1 MEHQLDATVTV
12 LLISKISST
21 CFGQTFVH
29 LQERKT
35 EIFTT
40 LQKPVKQATF
50 IPYSAKQQRSET
62 LPATSTG
69 HYTICCKNLSLAL
82 LKMSKICPKH
92 VELILEINK
101 TVIVASSWCSI
112 LLYLYYVCFLKG

>member
-1 MEHQLDATVTV
+1 MVHQPDATIRV

-21 CFGQTFVH
+21 CFGKTFAH

-35 EIFTT
+35 DFYNIRYNVLLMWQLPSHRTHC
-40 LQKPVKQATF
+40 
-50 IPYSAKQQRSET
+50 AKQQRSET
-62 LPATSTG
+62 PPATSTG

-82 LKMSKICPKH
+82 LKMGKICPKH

-101 TVIVASSWCSI
+101 TVTLASSWCSI
-112 LLYLYYVCFLKG
+112 LLYLH